1 MAEFYII
8 PDNLKAQATRL
19 DDVAASITA
28 TQLKVAAVAAG
39 LGPIGLAAVGANI
52 LAIEGRLQK
61 HKMKVDALSE
71 ALTRIGRQY
80 LFTEAAIQG
89 EVLQFIID
97 QIVQGA
103 VDGITGF
110 IDGVNGWIEAYTGL
124 IEGLIGLPE
133 FELIEF
139 EGLGGA
145 IGVDLT
151 ASLFN
156 FENFYS
162 DGYAQLFDE
171 NGNFNPEAFA
181 FFSGEGSVFSLDG
194 NFNFLDWLSGNNT
207 LTIGEYNVDALVQA
221 GLLDADGNINPQF
234 AAYLDGE
241 FIELHDI
248 ATINFNDFHQGQYD
262 IRIGDIVIHGGAG
275 NTWTETGAGAYGS
288 ATAFS
293 YTDTQRYGFDFLNFF
308 TTEGVTLCSAE
319 AGAGVDFG
327 LLDQDG
333 HFNPHFFVG
342 EVADAAILTGT
353 GSAGISIAGIDISAG
368 ATVSA
373 GDVGEGVF
381 AYMHD
386 GQIVVNTGIGLG
398 AGGASLVL
406 SADMSNS
413 AIYQYGQAAAD
424 YVISG
429 QMSSDIN
436 SAVNYVTSGEAWSD
450 AQAVA
455 YDAYD
460 YVASGEAWNDVQ
472 NIATDAYDYVSSG
485 EAWSDFTSGVS
496 DTYDYFTGGDFW
508 EDFTSWGVGN

>member
-1 MAEFYII
+1 M
-8 PDNLKAQATRL
+8 
-19 DDVAASITA
+19 
-28 TQLKVAAVAAG
+28 
-39 LGPIGLAAVGANI
+39 
-52 LAIEGRLQK
+52 
-61 HKMKVDALSE
+61 
-71 ALTRIGRQY
+71 
-80 LFTEAAIQG
+80 
-89 EVLQFIID
+89 
-97 QIVQGA
+97 
-103 VDGITGF
+103 
-110 IDGVNGWIEAYTGL
+110 
-124 IEGLIGLPE
+124 
-133 FELIEF
+133 
-139 EGLGGA
+139 
-145 IGVDLT
+145 
-151 ASLFN
+151 
-156 FENFYS
+156 
-162 DGYAQLFDE
+162 
-171 NGNFNPEAFA
+171 
-181 FFSGEGSVFSLDG
+181 
-194 NFNFLDWLSGNNT
+194 
-207 LTIGEYNVDALVQA
+207 
-221 GLLDADGNINPQF
+221 
-234 AAYLDGE
+234 
-241 FIELHDI
+241 
-248 ATINFNDFHQGQYD
+248 
-262 IRIGDIVIHGGAG
+262 
-275 NTWTETGAGAYGS
+275 
-288 ATAFS
+288 
-293 YTDTQRYGFDFLNFF
+293 
-308 TTEGVTLCSAE
+308 
-319 AGAGVDFG
+319 
-327 LLDQDG
+327 
-333 HFNPHFFVG
+333 
-342 EVADAAILTGT
+342 ADAAILTGT